1 MNQNPEDIKE
11 KLDKILNILSAKES
25 PKIKILEVLEKLLIP
40 ILLGVLTFVTSEAGF
55 RISQSQLKLAES
67 QEQRQKDEA
76 KNNLQIKYIEL
87 FYNDITS
94 GDNKKRSNAVQ
105 LAKKLISDEAN
116 PLLSWASTIQD
127 IKEDPKLVSDINAAK
142 IEVDRRDD
150 FRNRLKDYKIV
161 IYFPQNDQKLWDSAQ
176 EIKQKLVG
184 NGLSQSQVNLESRN
198 DDFFKNLGYPNDY
211 EIRYDKGLENDE
223 AEILENFLTK
233 SLPSKK
239 FVKRDIGSGTKNS
252 ISIFFIN

>member
-25 PKIKILEVLEKLLIP
+25 PQIKILEVLEKLLIP

-176 EIKQKLVG
+176 EIKRKLVG

-198 DDFFKNLGYPNDY
+198 DDFFKTLVWTNGQ
-211 EIRYDKGLENDE
+211 
-223 AEILENFLTK
+223 
-233 SLPSKK
+233 
-239 FVKRDIGSGTKNS
+239 V
-252 ISIFFIN
+252 

>member
-105 LAKKLISDEAN
+105 LAKKLISDEDR
-116 PLLSWASTIQD
+116 LILFFHGLQ
-127 IKEDPKLVSDINAAK
+127 LFK
-142 IEVDRRDD
+142 I
-150 FRNRLKDYKIV
+150 LKKIL
-161 IYFPQNDQKLWDSAQ
+161 N
-176 EIKQKLVG
+176 
-184 NGLSQSQVNLESRN
+184 
-198 DDFFKNLGYPNDY
+198 
-211 EIRYDKGLENDE
+211 
-223 AEILENFLTK
+223 
-233 SLPSKK
+233 
-239 FVKRDIGSGTKNS
+239 
-252 ISIFFIN
+252 